1 MALRAFIY
9 LRAYGLRL
17 ATVIYGVCTQGN
29 GKRCLHYIIQIM
41 QSLAEAL
48 RTPGTALHNLA
59 LCKAREWRASWALCG
74 VSNGR
79 KSAGKCIKIESMV
92 L

>member
-17 ATVIYGVCTQGN
+17 ATGIYGVCTQVN
-29 GKRCLHYIIQIM
+29 GKRCPHYIIQIM

-48 RTPGTALHNLA
+48 RTPGTVLHNVA
-59 LCKAREWRASWALCG
+59 LCKAREWRASRDCAAFQEEE
-74 VSNGR
+74 R
-79 KSAGKCIKIESMV
+79 EEASADK
-92 L
+92 